1 MANGFINSIWWHFLL
16 RMGWNRALSMRVSTL
31 LYWNSC
37 NSFGND
43 VMQINLL
50 MTKALSWCTNLCW
63 LSDTCRVSKL
73 TRLGGP
79 GLGVRDVLTPTSLQ
93 TQENGK
99 KKSFMKYVILLLGA
113 SSVFCSFD
121 KVPSFSDLH
130 PVDGEEVEAE
140 IISSTISVP
149 APSSSS
155 VITKWRR
162 KKFEN

>member
-1 MANGFINSIWWHFLL
+1 MANGYINSIWWHFLL

-99 KKSFMKYVILLLGA
+99 KNHSWNMW
-113 SSVFCSFD
+113 SVFCSFD
-121 KVPSFSDLH
+121 KVPPFSDLH

>member
-1 MANGFINSIWWHFLL
+1 M
-16 RMGWNRALSMRVSTL
+16 
-31 LYWNSC
+31 
-37 NSFGND
+37 
-43 VMQINLL
+43 
-50 MTKALSWCTNLCW
+50 
-63 LSDTCRVSKL
+63 

-121 KVPSFSDLH
+121 KVPPFSDLH

-155 VITKWRR
+155 VITK
-162 KKFEN
+162 